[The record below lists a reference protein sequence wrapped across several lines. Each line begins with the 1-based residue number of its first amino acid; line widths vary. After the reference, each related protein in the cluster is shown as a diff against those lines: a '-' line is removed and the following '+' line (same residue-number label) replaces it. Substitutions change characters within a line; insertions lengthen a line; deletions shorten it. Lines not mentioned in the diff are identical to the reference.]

1 MGFVIPG
8 RNGELSMKK
17 WTVIVVFVL
26 GLLLSACG
34 AETSAPAAANPTPA
48 VQALQ
53 TYLQALV
60 DKDEDT
66 LVRLTC
72 ADWEL
77 KALLEFDAF
86 GGVETSLDGLSCEQ
100 VSSGDGSATVV
111 CQGKILASYQNEVQE
126 FDLGSRNYQM
136 VEQSGDWL
144 VCGF

>member
-1 MGFVIPG
+1 
-8 RNGELSMKK
+8 MKK
-17 WTVIVVFVL
+17 WIVPVIFLL
-26 GLLLSACG
+26 GLLFLAACSPDS
-34 AETSAPAAANPTPA
+34 SAPATAGQTPA
-48 VQALQ
+48 VQTLE

-60 DKDEDT
+60 NKDEDT

-77 KALLEFDAF
+77 NALLEYDAF

-100 VSSGDGSATVV
+100 VEGGDGTATVV

-126 FDLGSRNYQM
+126 FDLSGRTYQM

-144 VCGF
+144 VCGY